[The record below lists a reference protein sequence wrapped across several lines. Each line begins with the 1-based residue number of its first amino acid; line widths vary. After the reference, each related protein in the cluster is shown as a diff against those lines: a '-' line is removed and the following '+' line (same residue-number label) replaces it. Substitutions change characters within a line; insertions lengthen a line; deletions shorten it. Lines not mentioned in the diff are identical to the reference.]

1 MRLARM
7 RGAATRLAN
16 NERIARRM
24 SGLEPVRQ
32 VAGDYVGGETLT
44 DAAITALGLVDKGLD
59 VSLHPLEP
67 TASTSQDAGR
77 AADGVVAAVQELGRR
92 PALGGH
98 AEVSLNLSA
107 LGLRLHADG
116 PGTALRHAAAIC
128 QAARNNGVLVTV
140 DDEGP
145 EVHAALCEVVGSL
158 LEDFPDTGV
167 VVQAARHDSL
177 DQIRELAGEGRRIR
191 LCKGAYT
198 GSPSE
203 MVVRPHDVD
212 LRMAACL
219 RALLRSPARGMIA
232 THDPVFIAIA
242 ERLISDLGRTDAD
255 VEFQML
261 HGIRPLEQRRLVD
274 IGHRVRV
281 YLPWGR
287 EWYRY
292 CMRQIVDRPANL
304 WLFTR
309 SLVVHR

>member
-1 MRLARM
+1 MRLSPI
-7 RGAATRLAN
+7 RGAAMRLAN
-16 NERIARRM
+16 NGRIARRM
-24 SGLEPVRQ
+24 SGLEPVRLI
-32 VAGDYVGGETLT
+32 AGDYVGGETLT
-44 DAAITALGLVDKGLD
+44 EAVGTALGLVDKGLD

-67 TASTSQDAGR
+67 TAATTQEAQR
-77 AADGVVAAVQELGRR
+77 AADGALAAVEELGRR
-92 PALGGH
+92 PALTGH
-98 AEVSLNLSA
+98 AEVSLNMSA
-107 LGLRLHADG
+107 LGLQLPADG
-116 PGTALRHAAAIC
+116 PGTARRHAARIC
-128 QAARNNGVLVTV
+128 RAARNNGVLVTV
-140 DDEGP
+140 DDEGSDAHP
-145 EVHAALCEVVGSL
+145 ALLGVVRSL
-158 LEDFPDTGV
+158 LEDFPDTGA

-177 DQIRELAGEGRRIR
+177 EQIGELAGEGRRIR

-198 GSPSE
+198 GSPSQ

-219 RALLRSPARGMIA
+219 RALLRSPATAMIA

-242 ERLISDLGRTDAD
+242 ERLISDLDRSN

-261 HGIRPLEQRRLVD
+261 HGIRPLEQRRLAD

-309 SLVVHR
+309 SLVGHR